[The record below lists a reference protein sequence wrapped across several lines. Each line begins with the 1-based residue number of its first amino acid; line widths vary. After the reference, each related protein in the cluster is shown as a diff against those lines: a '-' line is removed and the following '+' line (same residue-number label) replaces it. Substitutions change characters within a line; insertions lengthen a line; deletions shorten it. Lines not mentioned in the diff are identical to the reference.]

1 LESLEIDGF
10 RFIKSLH
17 TTARQLFVS
26 YNILAAIGQKQIP
39 KDLLESIMKDWSFK
53 MSQSNDF
60 YYNRKGKLTEG
71 EKATTAFSH
80 YLNLCESLN
89 LVTSLNSIY
98 ACTRLTEILLSLKS
112 EKDAK
117 TLSVHQ
123 KVFFLYQLLTL
134 DADGILLVLQMLKS
148 SPNGL
153 SQKELQK
160 EFKAS
165 FNLRLTVKR
174 DKSKDRVRSLI
185 SEQYRLLNYSW
196 QNPEKYS
203 EHLLVP
209 RCEWLSE
216 LNLIKVVKVGGSN
229 NYSLNEI
236 GSVFFDSIPR
246 EEVSDI
252 SESWIRNHLFKS
264 FAKIYNGQR
273 ELFQNLS
280 TKAKSERLGNSLVK
294 FKNSVK
300 LSNTFRYPLTDSLL
314 FISMDNFSDNVII
327 EFEDVLTELKLGFTY
342 NGYQYSLNDTGRAN
356 ESYISIQL
364 ER

>member
-1 LESLEIDGF
+1 M
-10 RFIKSLH
+10 
-17 TTARQLFVS
+17 V
-26 YNILAAIGQKQIP
+26 
-39 KDLLESIMKDWSFK
+39 DWSIK

-60 YYNRKGKLTEG
+60 YNNRKGKLTEA

-98 ACTRLTEILLSLKS
+98 ACTRLTEILLSLES
-112 EKDAK
+112 EKDGK
-117 TLSVHQ
+117 TLSIHQ
-123 KVFFLYQLLTL
+123 KIFFLYQLLTL

-165 FNLRLTVKR
+165 FNLRLTIKQ

-209 RCEWLSE
+209 RCEWLVE
-216 LNLIKVVKVGGSN
+216 LNLIKVVKARGTN

-236 GSVFFDSIPR
+236 GSLFFDSVPR

-252 SESWIRNHLFKS
+252 NESWLRNHLFKS
-264 FAKIYNGQR
+264 FDRIYSGQR

-280 TKAKSERLGNSLVK
+280 TKAKNDRLGSSLVK
-294 FKNSVK
+294 FKNVVK

-314 FISMDNFSDNVII
+314 FISMHNFSDNVII
-327 EFEDVLTELKLGFTY
+327 EFEDILAELRLGFIY
-342 NGYQYSLNDTGRAN
+342 NGSQYSLNETGRAN